1 MDEFWGKMRSR
12 AGQAAFEAEKVRQIT
27 ALQLKIRTVRQQTQ
41 QAAYQAG
48 MVAYQLYR
56 EGQNIPPILWQAC
69 AALDALE
76 AQIVACEQEI
86 EQIRAQQYVSPVAT
100 PGMVCP
106 QGHGPLFAGDIYCQR
121 CGARGVTVADNL
133 CRHCHAPLVP
143 NARFCT
149 NCGNTIAPPATS
161 LCPQCQQPAPPNAR
175 FCTHCGFYLYTSAAT
190 PPVKPDALPPHQPE
204 PVVRQPLDNESWLN
218 SLPIIPP
225 PSPQSTLET
234 TILQPSEPTIAT
246 NNDLEKQLP
255 TAEET
260 SSDLTLS
267 DQIVCPHCHNLVT
280 ANVDFCTECGH
291 YLEQLSREATKTES
305 EPQPCPVCH
314 SPVDAAAIFCTE
326 CGHYLGINA
335 KEPGAE

>member
-12 AGQAAFEAEKVRQIT
+12 AGQAAFEAEKIRQIT

-56 EGQNIPPILWQAC
+56 EGQNIPPISWQAC

-76 AQIVACEQEI
+76 AHIIACEQEI
-86 EQIRAQQYVSPVAT
+86 EQIRAQQYVAPVAT

-106 QGHGPLFAGDIYCQR
+106 QGHGPLFAGDVYCQR
-121 CGARGVTVADNL
+121 CGARGVMPAANL
-133 CRHCHAPLVP
+133 CPHCYATLSP
-143 NARFCT
+143 NAKFCT
-149 NCGNTIAPPATS
+149 VCGNIVAPPTTS
-161 LCPQCQQPAPPNAR
+161 LCPECQQPASPNAF
-175 FCTHCGFYLYTSAAT
+175 FCTHCGFDLRAPAAP
-190 PPVKPDALPPHQPE
+190 PPVESPAPPAQQPE
-204 PVVRQPLDNESWLN
+204 PGDSQLSGSESWLN
-218 SLPIIPP
+218 TLPIITPP
-225 PSPQSTLET
+225 PPQSTPET
-234 TILQPSEPTIAT
+234 AILQPSEPTIAT
-246 NNDLEKQLP
+246 NNDLEKQSP
-255 TAEET
+255 TAEEKN
-260 SSDLTLS
+260 SDLTLS

-291 YLEQLSREATKTES
+291 SLEQLSREATKTES

-335 KEPGAE
+335 KGPGVE